1 MIPRLQVEV
10 SVPRACYE
18 ALHDYHTV
26 TRLLRE
32 LGVFP
37 VQAQEVRWKMDP
49 LNPGGYV
56 VTYSVPVVFPQ
67 EVTRAT
73 G

>member
-10 SVPRACYE
+10 SIPRACYD
-18 ALHDYHTV
+18 ACHDYHGV
-26 TRLLRE
+26 TRLLRAM
-32 LGVFP
+32 GVFP
-37 VQAQEVRWKMDP
+37 VQAQEMRWKMDP

-56 VTYSVPVVFPQ
+56 VTYSVPVVLAQ